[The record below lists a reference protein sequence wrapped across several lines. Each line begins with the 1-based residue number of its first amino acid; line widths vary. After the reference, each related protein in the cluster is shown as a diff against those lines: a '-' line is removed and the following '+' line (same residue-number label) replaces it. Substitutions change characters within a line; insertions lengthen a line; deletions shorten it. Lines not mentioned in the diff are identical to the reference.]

1 MGQARH
7 PLSLLLVLAVA
18 AVALTTG
25 GCGSSDDSNEGTT
38 TDGGGTTSRAPAGA
52 SAQNCP
58 GPVDGVTDL
67 SVTGVDCEE
76 GRGVTVLW
84 ISQRDCRRP
93 AGASR
98 VSCSVAAYRCLGA
111 STDRGL
117 AVSCAR
123 PGRSISFVAQRGRG

>member
-25 GCGSSDDSNEGTT
+25 GCGSSDDGSEGTT
-38 TDGGGTTSRAPAGA
+38 TGGGGTTSRAPAGA
-52 SAQNCP
+52 SAQNCSAT
-58 GPVDGVTDL
+58 VDEVADL

-76 GRGVTVLW
+76 GRDVAALW
-84 ISQRDCRRP
+84 TAQRSCRTP
-93 AGASR
+93 SGASR
-98 VSCSVAAYRCLGA
+98 VSCSVGNYRCLGA

-123 PGRSISFVAQRGRG
+123 PGRSISFVAQRRRG

>member
-7 PLSLLLVLAVA
+7 PLSLLLVLATAVA
-18 AVALTTG
+18 AFAAG
-25 GCGSSDDSNEGTT
+25 GCGSSDESSKGRATTGEGA
-38 TDGGGTTSRAPAGA
+38 TTSTAPAGA
-52 SAQNCP
+52 AARNCSAT
-58 GPVDGVTDL
+58 VDGVADL

-76 GRGVTVLW
+76 GRGVVVFWTA
-84 ISQRDCRRP
+84 QRSCRRP

-111 STDRGL
+111 TTDRGL

-123 PGRSISFVAQRGRG
+123 PGRSVSFVAKRG